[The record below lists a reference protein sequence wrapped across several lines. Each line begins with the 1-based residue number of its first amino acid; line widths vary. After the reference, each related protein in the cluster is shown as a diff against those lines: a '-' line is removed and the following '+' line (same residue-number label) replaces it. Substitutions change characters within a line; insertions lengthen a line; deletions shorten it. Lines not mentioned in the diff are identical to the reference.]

1 MMQPSQQ
8 LRSAQ
13 AAILRKGLPIS
24 LGVLAAVPVVD
35 AQQAPATTSGGLEE
49 IIVTATKRE
58 ESMQSIPI
66 SIQAIGTEK
75 LEQLNV
81 SQFDDYV
88 KYLPSV
94 SFQSAG
100 PGFAQVYFRGVAS
113 GGDGNHS
120 GSSPSVGIYL
130 DEQPITTIQG
140 ALDVHMYDIARVEA
154 LAGPQGT
161 LYGASSQAGT
171 IRIIT
176 NKPEIGKFSAGYG
189 VEGSVVS
196 HGDVGY
202 LLEGFVNLP
211 INDQMAVRLVGWHR
225 HDPGYIDNV
234 KGGRKFPSQY
244 CSDPEDS
251 STCVQLWGGTDTNE
265 DVAKKN
271 YNDADTTGLRAALKF
286 DLNDNW
292 TITPQLMAQTQKEN
306 GIYGYDPGIGKY
318 EVLHM
323 YPEWSDDQWVQA
335 ALTVEGKIGNWDLLY
350 SGAYLTRDV
359 DTRQDYA
366 DYAYWYDVYAGYGQ
380 YMYDNDGNLINPS
393 QFIHGK
399 DRYKRVTNELRLA
412 SPGDLPVKGVVGL
425 FAQRSQHGIQQRYM
439 VQDLTEDFWVTG
451 WPDTLW
457 LTEQLRVD
465 KDMAAFGEIT
475 WDISDHW
482 SVTGGIRE
490 FKTDNSLKGFFGF
503 GRGFSSKTGEAACT
517 INTPNGAAGPD
528 FTGAVDRAP
537 CKNVDKSTDE
547 TGNTL
552 KANVTYKFDDTK
564 LVYAT
569 YSEGFRPGGINRRAT
584 LPPYKADY
592 LYNYEAGWK
601 TTWANNTVRFNGA
614 VFQEDW
620 KDFQFSF
627 LGANGL
633 TEIKNAAQ
641 ARIRGIEADLSWAVS
656 DQFNLTT
663 GASYLDSELTEN
675 YCGFTDD
682 KGNPVTASNCPSIDP
697 DTGDT
702 VFNTPQAK
710 KGTQLPVTP
719 KFKGNVTGRYEFPM
733 AGFNA
738 YFQGAAVY
746 VGKRRSDLRDFENSI
761 VGDVGA
767 YTLIDLSTGIGRD
780 NWNLDLFINN
790 AFDED
795 ATLYRYAE
803 CAEAVCGAQTYNVN
817 STPRT
822 IALKFSQK
830 F

>member
-1 MMQPSQQ
+1 MQTSQQ
-8 LRSAQ
+8 LRAAQ
-13 AAILRKGLPIS
+13 ALILRNGLPIAGG
-24 LGVLAAVPVVD
+24 LLAVAPVVD
-35 AQQAPATTSGGLEE
+35 AQQAAAPTSSGGLEE

-81 SQFDDYV
+81 TQFDDYV

-94 SFQSAG
+94 SYQSAG

-189 VEGSVVS
+189 AEGSMVA
-196 HGDVGY
+196 HGDAGY

-211 INDQMAVRLVGWHR
+211 ISDQMAVRLVGWHR

-234 KGGRKFPSQY
+234 RGSRTYPVSGI
-244 CSDPEDS
+244 
-251 STCVQLWGGTDTNE
+251 TDTNE
-265 DVAKKN
+265 DVARDD
-271 YNDADTTGLRAALKF
+271 YNEADTTGMRAALRF
-286 DLNDNW
+286 DLTDNW
-292 TITPQLMAQTQKEN
+292 TITPQVMAQRQKEH
-306 GIYGYDPGIGKY
+306 GIYGYDPGVGQY
-318 EVLHM
+318 EVTHF
-323 YPEWSDDQWVQA
+323 YPEWSDDKWVQA
-335 ALTVEGKIGNWDLLY
+335 ALTVEGRIGNWDLLY
-350 SGAYLTRDV
+350 SGSYLDRDV
-359 DTRQDYA
+359 DTRQDYT
-366 DYAYWYDVYAGYGQ
+366 DYAYWYDVYAGYGY
-380 YMYDNDGNLINPS
+380 YMYDNDGNLINPG

-399 DRYKRVTNELRLA
+399 DRYKRVTNEIRLA
-412 SPGDLPVKGVVGL
+412 SPGDLPVRGVVGL
-425 FAQRSQHGIQQRYM
+425 FAQRSEHGIQQRYM
-439 VQDLTEDFWVTG
+439 VKGLTEDFWVTG

-465 KDMAAFGEIT
+465 KDMAAFGEVT
-475 WDISDHW
+475 WDITDHW
-482 SVTGGIRE
+482 SVSGGLRF

-503 GRGFSSKTGEAACT
+503 SENFSGGTGEAACT
-517 INTPNGAAGPD
+517 LNSPAGPSGPD
-528 FTGAVDRAP
+528 FTGAVDAAP

-552 KANVTYKFDDTK
+552 KVNVTYKFDDSK

-601 TTWANNTVRFNGA
+601 TTWANNRVRFNGA
-614 VFQEDW
+614 IFQEDW
-620 KDFQFSF
+620 DAFQFSF

-641 ARIRGIEADLSWAVS
+641 ARIRGIEADVSWAVS
-656 DQFNLTT
+656 EQFNLTT
-663 GASYLDSELTEN
+663 GVSFLDSELTEN

-682 KGNPVTASNCPSIDP
+682 RGNPITAGNCPFTDP
-697 DTGDT
+697 DTGDVT
-702 VFNTPQAK
+702 FNDPQAK

-733 AGFNA
+733 AGFEA
-738 YFQGAAVY
+738 YVQGALVY
-746 VGKRRSDLRDFENSI
+746 VGERRSDLREFENDI
-761 VGDVGA
+761 VGDLDA
-767 YTLIDLSTGIGRD
+767 YTLVDLSTGIGRG

-790 AFDED
+790 AFDEE

-803 CAEAVCGAQTYNVN
+803 CAEAVCGPQTYNVN
-817 STPRT
+817 ATPRT